1 MILYLKAAEDGF
13 SVGDCPFAHSVR
25 LVLEEKGLD
34 YELKPSTAD
43 TKPDWL
49 MEYYEGKMPALR
61 HRKECYVESSVIAEY
76 LDFFFPKPSLK
87 TAKTNTAQAAAE
99 QVLEG
104 FFPAVAKYLKDVEGD
119 DEEIVT
125 ALKEKLTSLDQ
136 HISDTSNGDFLCGEQ
151 FTLLDCRLMPQLY
164 HLQTAIEGFKEGIP
178 SIESDF
184 PSLWAYYQTAAAR
197 PSFQATVYPKEAVLW
212 GWRNVR

>member
-13 SVGDCPFAHSVR
+13 SVGDCPFAHSVC

-164 HLQTAIEGFKEGIP
+164 HLQTGIEGFKEGIP

-184 PSLWAYYQTAAAR
+184 PSLWAYYQTAAAH